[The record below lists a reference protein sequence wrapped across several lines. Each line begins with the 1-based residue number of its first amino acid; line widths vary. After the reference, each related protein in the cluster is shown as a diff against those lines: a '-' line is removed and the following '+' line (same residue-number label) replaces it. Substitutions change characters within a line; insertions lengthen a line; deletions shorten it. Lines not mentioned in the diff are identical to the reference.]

1 MTPCFSMTGMALKKG
16 MPIVIPNALLSLLRE
31 TTLPSLFEST
41 TTGLPSSAGWK
52 ARSHET

>member
-1 MTPCFSMTGMALKKG
+1 VPLDDGLRLEERH
-16 MPIVIPNALLSLLRE
+16 PIVIPSALLSSLRA

-41 TTGLPSSAGWK
+41 TTGLPSSAGWN